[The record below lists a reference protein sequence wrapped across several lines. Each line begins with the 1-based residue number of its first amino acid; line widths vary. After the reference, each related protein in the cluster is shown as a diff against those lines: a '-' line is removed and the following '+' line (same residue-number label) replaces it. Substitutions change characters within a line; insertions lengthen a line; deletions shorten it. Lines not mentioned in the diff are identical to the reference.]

1 MNDTLPFVV
10 ANFKANQTWD
20 DLDIWLETVGPS
32 TPTFT
37 GTIIVCPSAPFISEA
52 SRKIKSANWQIQLG
66 IQDISRF
73 EQGAF
78 TGEVAASQ
86 IADQVSYAIIGHSER
101 RHNFGEDD
109 EILAAKVDNAL
120 KVGIIPIF
128 CIEDSESSIP
138 ENVKIVAYEPAF
150 AIGTGN
156 PDTPKNAQAIS
167 QKLKARPPSTKAEGF
182 VGQAKGDF
190 IVLYGGSVNEKN
202 AKDFLNDRNLDGLL
216 IGSASLDPDIF
227 LDILKS
233 AT

>member
-32 TPTFT
+32 TPTST

-52 SRKIKSANWQIQLG
+52 SQKIKSANWQIQLG
-66 IQDISRF
+66 SQDISRF
-73 EQGAF
+73 EQGPF
-78 TGEVAASQ
+78 TGEFAASQ
-86 IADQVSYAIIGHSER
+86 IAYQVSYAIIGHSER

-156 PDTPKNAQAIS
+156 PDTPENAQAIS
-167 QKLKARPPSTKAEGF
+167 QKLK
-182 VGQAKGDF
+182 AKGDF

-216 IGSASLDPDIF
+216 IGSSSLDPDIF